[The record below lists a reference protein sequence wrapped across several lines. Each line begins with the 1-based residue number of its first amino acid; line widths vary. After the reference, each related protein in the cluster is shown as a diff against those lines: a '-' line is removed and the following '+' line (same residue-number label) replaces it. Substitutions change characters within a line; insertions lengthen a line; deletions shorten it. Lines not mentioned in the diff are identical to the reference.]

1 MLRISRTRRNAVGRT
16 LYDAINFYLPIVNT
30 ANKIK
35 LLYVE
40 DEKTLH
46 FLFQKAL
53 PPEYELFFA
62 RDGFEALQVVKE
74 NPDIAIVV
82 SDHRMPGMSGVALL
96 EEFYRHYPETIRIL
110 LTAYGDR
117 ETVVDA
123 INRGHIFQ
131 FLQKPWEEEEL
142 RLTLERASEIHLLSD
157 ENQRLTGEL
166 AVRNKKL
173 ETELKRRRKVEKE
186 LREKEKQVR
195 LLSQELLLAQEKER
209 QRIGLDLH
217 DNVAQVLSSL
227 KFICESMLEE
237 VSVKP
242 ASLQTCKAR
251 VVDML
256 QQSISAVR
264 EVSYNLQPPT
274 LAQFGLPLSLSQ
286 YAEEIAK
293 RYQLRLKYFAD
304 KEANR
309 DIPYEMAINLYR
321 VAQEAINNTCNH
333 AEAGEIR
340 VELRYAQGRLLLS
353 VADDGKGFNVKK
365 RLKSA
370 LAEKRM
376 GLRSMEER
384 VGLLHGSLVIDSK
397 PGQGCTVRV
406 EVPVGG

>member
-1 MLRISRTRRNAVGRT
+1 M
-16 LYDAINFYLPIVNT
+16 
-30 ANKIK
+30 
-35 LLYVE
+35 YVE
-40 DEKTLH
+40 DEESLH
-46 FLFQKAL
+46 FLFRKAL
-53 PPEYELFFA
+53 PPEYELLSA
-62 RDGFEALQVVKE
+62 RDGREALQIVKE

-82 SDHRMPGMSGVALL
+82 SDHRMPGMSGVELL
-96 EEFYRHYPETIRIL
+96 GRFYRQYPEIIRIL

-123 INRGHIFQ
+123 INKGHISH
-131 FLQKPWEEEEL
+131 FLQKPWDEEEL
-142 RLTLERASEIHLLSD
+142 RLTLERAAESHRLNA
-157 ENQRLTGEL
+157 ENRRLAGEL

-173 ETELKRRRKVEKE
+173 EAELRRRRKVEKD
-186 LREKEKQVR
+186 LLEKEKQIR
-195 LLSQELLLAQEKER
+195 MLSQELLLAQEKER

-242 ASLQTCKAR
+242 ANLQDCKAK
-251 VVDML
+251 VVDIL

-274 LAQFGLPLSLSQ
+274 LAQFGLPLSLKQ
-286 YAEEIAK
+286 YAEEMAK
-293 RYQLRLKYFAD
+293 RHQLRLEYVTGKQA
-304 KEANR
+304 KC
-309 DIPYEMAINLYR
+309 DIPYEMAINVYR
-321 VAQEAINNTCNH
+321 LAQEAINNTCNH
-333 AEAGEIR
+333 AEANWIR
-340 VELRYAQGRLLLS
+340 VELRCSKGRLLLS

-384 VGLLHGSLVIDSK
+384 VGLLRGTLSIDSK
-397 PGQGCTVRV
+397 PGKGCSVRV
-406 EVPVGG
+406 EAPFRGL